1 MKSYSSI
8 DNAVNDIYKE
18 IAIRLYD
25 VPYYGEKDELLLS
38 IIRGAIYSL
47 LNYTGLEKLPKD
59 LCFTAADVAMAA
71 YNRVGSEGLQSE
83 SFAYGGSQTYS
94 QDLPEDIKAVLRR
107 YRRLPRR

>member
-8 DNAVNDIYKE
+8 DNAVNDVYRVM
-18 IAIRLYD
+18 ALRLD
-25 VPYYGEKDELLLS
+25 NVPLDEKDELLLS
-38 IIRGAIYSL
+38 LIRGAIYSV

-59 LCFTAADVAMAA
+59 LCFTAADVAMTA

-94 QDLPEDIKAVLRR
+94 RDLPEDIKAVLRR

>member
-8 DNAVNDIYKE
+8 DNAVNDVYRVM
-18 IAIRLYD
+18 ALRLD
-25 VPYYGEKDELLLS
+25 NVSLDEKDELLLS
-38 IIRGAIYSL
+38 LIRGAIYSL
-47 LNYTGLEKLPKD
+47 LNYAGLEKLPKD